1 MIKKYNQFI
10 SESENKNSLGEY
22 IESLAQNDKYIQM
35 IVGQMTGDINPSIR
49 LSNAVNLLD
58 DLTKV
63 ELLKRVENY
72 LNGVEGET
80 HVAATIDAETVEP
93 TETIEE
99 SYGKGVLNTF
109 FKCLT
114 ALGFKDNTPQTNE
127 IPSEFL
133 IFFKFTGVESSKIQ
147 VYLIVLNHYNRS
159 KSIILIQLWDYILE
173 LNAMVYLNMDIIM
186 MS

>member
-22 IESLAQNDKYIQM
+22 IESLDQNDKYIQM

-80 HVAATIDAETVEP
+80 HVAATIVAV
-93 TETIEE
+93 
-99 SYGKGVLNTF
+99 S
-109 FKCLT
+109 
-114 ALGFKDNTPQTNE
+114 
-127 IPSEFL
+127 
-133 IFFKFTGVESSKIQ
+133 
-147 VYLIVLNHYNRS
+147 
-159 KSIILIQLWDYILE
+159 
-173 LNAMVYLNMDIIM
+173 
-186 MS
+186 